1 MKNQFLISLL
11 LLLLGF
17 VSVYAQGHGKI
28 GIRVAGGISSL
39 HDDVY
44 KFSPIPAYA
53 VGLILGDK
61 DKPFSIRGELAFES
75 KGAYLDDIP
84 EKLDMYYLSL
94 HVLPQIKFKA
104 SYKHALM
111 VGPYIA
117 CLTNRNV
124 SKKLGQLPVPDSFS
138 ILDLG
143 LTTAY
148 KYQFKTTAKYNF
160 QIDARFN
167 YGFYNINPST
177 FGESKWTH
185 NIVAQLGLNF
195 VLNK

>member
-1 MKNQFLISLL
+1 MKNQFLIGLL
-11 LLLLGF
+11 SLLLGF
-17 VSVYAQGHGKI
+17 VNVYAQGHGKI

-117 CLTNRNV
+117 YLTN
-124 SKKLGQLPVPDSFS
+124 PDFSRELEQFFIMARFSF
-138 ILDLG
+138 LDLG